1 MAVQPHETP
10 EFRNAAEFTVTITF
24 KVAGGERLRTAEGR
38 ARKVAERLTAAA
50 TRMAGV
56 VEVSARGGASRE
68 GDVHWP
74 SPISFA
80 AANAGRGEQGRLTRY
95 LDPGHERA
103 LRSLAAANAAYR
115 ERRQA
120 DEDRRRAVGCA
131 NAYPSLLEPSYAP
144 CECVYCLPGERAG
157 PLDTPAGERWL
168 FPPRCL
174 CGVPVPVVG
183 GRCLAHRGVELVVL
197 EGDARALV
205 GLAEPPARTHES
217 GLDR

>member
-1 MAVQPHETP
+1 MADQPHETP
-10 EFRNAAEFTVTITF
+10 EFRNAAEFTVMITF
-24 KVAGGERLRTAEGR
+24 KVAGGVRPRTAEGR
-38 ARKVAERLTAAA
+38 ARKVAERLAAAA

-56 VEVSARGGASRE
+56 VEVSARGGVSFAGE
-68 GDVHWP
+68 VHWP

-80 AANAGRGEQGRLTRY
+80 AASAGCGEQGRLTRY

-103 LRSLAAANAAYR
+103 LRSLAAANAADR

-120 DEDRRRAVGCA
+120 DQDRRRAVGCA
-131 NAYPSLLEPSYAP
+131 NAYPSLLEPSCAP

-157 PLDTPAGERWL
+157 PLDTPAGERL

-174 CGVPVPVVG
+174 CGVPVPAEG

-197 EGDARALV
+197 DGDAQALV
-205 GLAEPPARTHES
+205 GLAEPPERTHES